1 MCVRVEIITEQL
13 ESKLYLD
20 ILCTLRVHLWDT
32 GNKPVLD
39 YADWPGGLV
48 L

>member
-1 MCVRVEIITEQL
+1 MCVRVEMITEQL
-13 ESKLYLD
+13 ESRLCLD
-20 ILCTLRVHLWDT
+20 IMCPLRVHLYDA

-39 YADWPGGLV
+39 YADCPGGLV